1 MSRAWMKWAAGLTVL
16 TLGVAGAVLVPYRP
30 VEVDGS
36 VPPKP
41 PFNLPNRKPG
51 LRLHVF
57 NTAMNRMS
65 SLLVGSQRPWRPAP
79 AFAIEHPTQGLVL
92 FDTGISREVAREGE
106 SAMPI
111 PLRWL
116 FESRGREER
125 LLTAQLREAGL
136 RPEDVRQ
143 VIVSHLH
150 EDHVGEL
157 GEFPNARI
165 IAGPGSSSFA
175 AEHGWSERWREVAF
189 DGATPL
195 PPFDASL
202 DLFGDGSVMLL
213 AGGGHTREDL
223 MALVSL
229 PSGPVL
235 LAGDAVVHRDWLESR
250 DVQRIAVKPERAADV
265 RNQVRALLATRPD
278 VVMLAGH
285 DLGGVPM
292 DREDLRVHHP
302 EWLVPEAW
310 PVSP

>member
-1 MSRAWMKWAAGLTVL
+1 MSRVWLKRAALLAVL
-16 TLGVAGAVLVPYRP
+16 VLGVAVAVLVPYRP
-30 VEVDGS
+30 VEVDGAA
-36 VPPKP
+36 PPSP
-41 PFNLPNRKPG
+41 PYTLPSPRPG

-65 SLLVGSQRPWRPAP
+65 PVLVGSQRPWRPAP
-79 AFAIEHPTQGLVL
+79 AFVIEHPTQGLVL
-92 FDTGISREVAREGE
+92 FDAGISREVAREGE
-106 SAMPI
+106 RALPI
-111 PLRWL
+111 PMRWL

-125 LLTAQLREAGL
+125 LLTAQLREAAL

-157 GEFPNARI
+157 GAFSDARF
-165 IAGPGSSSFA
+165 IAGPGTSAFA
-175 AEHGWSERWREVAF
+175 NEHGWTARWREEDFA
-189 DGATPL
+189 GARPL
-195 PPFDASL
+195 PPFDASV
-202 DLFGDGSVMLL
+202 DLFGDGSVVLL

-223 MALVSL
+223 LALVSL

-250 DVQRIAVKPERAADV
+250 DVQRIVTKPERAADV
-265 RNQVRALLATRPD
+265 RNQVRALLAARPD
-278 VVMLAGH
+278 VVLLAGH

-292 DREDLRVHHP
+292 DREDVRVHHP
-302 EWLVPEAW
+302 EWLTPEAW